1 MLCRSQLGSTTI
13 ERLQVLKH
21 LYQRERLSFT
31 TGLLAIKDD
40 YEIEGPVTD
49 SAVLG
54 LLKTEKGGELQ
65 EPYTN

>member
-1 MLCRSQLGSTTI
+1 M
-13 ERLQVLKH
+13 
-21 LYQRERLSFT
+21 

-40 YEIEGPVTD
+40 YEIEGPVTE